1 MSDPTGTPRPD
12 DPQREAGAATTPA
25 GATGPATGATDPTA
39 APTGTGAPDPAAPA
53 VVPHAGN
60 APDAAAPAVVPHAGL
75 RYGVLRIAMLVTVGG
90 LLYLVGMR
98 GWLLLFTAVLVS
110 AVLSFFVFMRQR
122 EAAARNLEAAIE
134 ARRHHGHEAAG
145 NDAPAA

>member
-39 APTGTGAPDPAAPA
+39 APTGTGAPDPAASPA
-53 VVPHAGN
+53 TN